1 MASKGSGEQVS
12 KNNAYF
18 SSEESAGTDISFND
32 SYDNTKAKD
41 EEEDYSDKV
50 T

>member
-1 MASKGSGEQVS
+1 MASKGGENIS

-18 SSEESAGTDISFND
+18 SSEESQNTDISFD
-32 SYDNTKAKD
+32 ESYDDEKVKD

>member
-1 MASKGSGEQVS
+1 MFLDK
-12 KNNAYF
+12 KNQKNAYF
-18 SSEESAGTDISFND
+18 SSDESANNPDISFDD
-32 SYDNTKAKD
+32 SYDSKTALD